1 MAAARRGVA
10 ATAGLYARGCAL
22 EKARSGKKREAHRR
36 ADLYGGQHVPQSV
49 HACCRGLAVRLCR
62 HAGRFG
68 LCLGLETYGAPQKG
82 QGRIVVLWDQGFN
95 DALDHGYH
103 VSLDN
108 EPIGILR
115 TGTFIYADRPAGRHE
130 LSVNEWDFPGVTK
143 QEVNV
148 ASGRTYFF
156 VTKQSERSKAITVG
170 SFGGLAGIAVTAAVT
185 SGSSNPGPVDFVPL
199 DEAAGMRAIS
209 EFRLAK

>member
-1 MAAARRGVA
+1 MFRTVCTFVAAALLFGCA
-10 ATAGLYARGCAL
+10 ATRDGLDYSSVS
-22 EKARSGKKREAHRR
+22 KT
-36 ADLYGGQHVPQSV
+36 YGGP
-49 HACCRGLAVRLCR
+49 
-62 HAGRFG
+62 
-68 LCLGLETYGAPQKG
+68 KNG
-82 QGRIVVLWDQGFN
+82 QGRIVVLWEKGYP

-108 EPIGILR
+108 EPIGILK

-148 ASGRTYFF
+148 APGRTYFF
-156 VTKQSERSKAITVG
+156 VTKQSDRSKALTVG
-170 SFGGLAGIAVTAAVT
+170 SFVGLAGLAVTTVAT

-199 DEAAGMRAIS
+199 DDEAAGMRAIS

>member
-1 MAAARRGVA
+1 MGGNMFRNLCTLVAAALLFGCA
-10 ATAGLYARGCAL
+10 ATRDGLDYA
-22 EKARSGKKREAHRR
+22 
-36 ADLYGGQHVPQSV
+36 SV
-49 HACCRGLAVRLCR
+49 SR
-62 HAGRFG
+62 
-68 LCLGLETYGAPQKG
+68 TYGAPQKG